1 MMMSNDIGIDLGTAS
16 ILVYIK
22 GKGVVLK
29 EPSVVALD
37 RETNKVITFGEE
49 ARLMIGRTP
58 GNIVAVRPLRK
69 GVISDYTVTEK
80 MLKYFINKAVGKRTL
95 RKPRIAVCIPSG
107 ATEVERKAVEDAT
120 YQAGAREVCI
130 IEEPVAA
137 AIGAIM
143 GQEAGAQ
150 ERRKAVVRCAGTCD
164 VAKNKYEYTGAR
176 DCSYAGFVPGGGP
189 KSCGNGCLGFGNC
202 VKACKFDAIHIEN
215 GIAVVDG
222 EACKACGACVKACPR
237 NLIDLIP
244 YEQRITVKCRSTEK
258 GKAVMAACEIGCIG
272 CKKCEKNCPSDA
284 IHVVDQRAE
293 IDPAKCTGCGLCAE
307 NCPRKCIMVEK

>member
-1 MMMSNDIGIDLGTAS
+1 MNGILAATLMVGGTGLLIGILLGIA
-16 ILVYIK
+16 
-22 GKGVVLK
+22 GKKFYVEVD
-29 EPSVVALD
+29 E
-37 RETNKVITFGEE
+37 RETKVRE
-49 ARLMIGRTP
+49 ALP
-58 GNIVAVRPLRK
+58 GNNCGGCGYPGCDGAAAAVVK
-69 GVISDYTVTEK
+69 GEAPISVCP
-80 MLKYFINKAVGKRTL
+80 VGG
-95 RKPRIAVCIPSG
+95 S
-107 ATEVERKAVEDAT
+107 
-120 YQAGAREVCI
+120 
-130 IEEPVAA
+130 PVAA

-202 VKACKFDAIHIEN
+202 VKAC
-215 GIAVVDG
+215 
-222 EACKACGACVKACPR
+222 PR

-244 YEQRITVKCRSTEK
+244 YEQKITVKCRSTEK

>member
-1 MMMSNDIGIDLGTAS
+1 MEFVYPILIFVVMGIVFGVL
-16 ILVYIK
+16 LV
-22 GKGVVLK
+22 
-29 EPSVVALD
+29 
-37 RETNKVITFGEE
+37 
-49 ARLMIGRTP
+49 
-58 GNIVAVRPLRK
+58 
-69 GVISDYTVTEK
+69 VISKVFAVKTDERAVQITEALPGANCGACGYAGCADYADV
-80 MLKYFINKAVGKRTL
+80 IVNK
-95 RKPRIAVCIPSG
+95 G
-107 ATEVERKAVEDAT
+107 APMNACLPG
-120 YQAGAREVCI
+120 GANA
-130 IEEPVAA
+130 AA

-244 YEQRITVKCRSTEK
+244 YEQKITVKCRSTEK

>member
-1 MMMSNDIGIDLGTAS
+1 MNGILAATLMVGGTGLLIGILLGIA
-16 ILVYIK
+16 
-22 GKGVVLK
+22 GKKFYVEVD
-29 EPSVVALD
+29 E
-37 RETNKVITFGEE
+37 RETKVRE
-49 ARLMIGRTP
+49 ALP
-58 GNIVAVRPLRK
+58 GNNCGGCGYPGCDGAAAAVVK
-69 GVISDYTVTEK
+69 GEAPISVCP
-80 MLKYFINKAVGKRTL
+80 VGG
-95 RKPRIAVCIPSG
+95 S
-107 ATEVERKAVEDAT
+107 
-120 YQAGAREVCI
+120 
-130 IEEPVAA
+130 PVAA

-244 YEQRITVKCRSTEK
+244 YEQKITVKCRSTEK

-293 IDPAKCTGCGLCAE
+293 IDPVKCTGCGLCAE

>member
-1 MMMSNDIGIDLGTAS
+1 MNGILAATLMVGGTGLLIGILLGIA
-16 ILVYIK
+16 
-22 GKGVVLK
+22 GKKFYVEVD
-29 EPSVVALD
+29 E
-37 RETNKVITFGEE
+37 RETKVRE
-49 ARLMIGRTP
+49 ALP
-58 GNIVAVRPLRK
+58 GNNCGGCGYPGCDGAAAAVVK
-69 GVISDYTVTEK
+69 GEAPVSVCP
-80 MLKYFINKAVGKRTL
+80 VG
-95 RKPRIAVCIPSG
+95 G
-107 ATEVERKAVEDAT
+107 A
-120 YQAGAREVCI
+120 
-130 IEEPVAA
+130 PVAA
-137 AIGAIM
+137 AVGAIM
-143 GQEAGAQ
+143 GQKADVQ
-150 ERRKAVVRCAGTCD
+150 ERKKAVVRCAGTCD

-202 VKACKFDAIHIEN
+202 VKAC
-215 GIAVVDG
+215 
-222 EACKACGACVKACPR
+222 PR

-244 YEQRITVKCRSTEK
+244 YEQKITVKCRSTEK

>member
-1 MMMSNDIGIDLGTAS
+1 MEFVYPILIFVVMGIVFGVL
-16 ILVYIK
+16 LV
-22 GKGVVLK
+22 
-29 EPSVVALD
+29 
-37 RETNKVITFGEE
+37 
-49 ARLMIGRTP
+49 
-58 GNIVAVRPLRK
+58 
-69 GVISDYTVTEK
+69 VISKVFAVKTDERAVQITEALPGANCGACGYAGCADYADAIV
-80 MLKYFINKAVGKRTL
+80 NK
-95 RKPRIAVCIPSG
+95 G
-107 ATEVERKAVEDAT
+107 APMNACLPG
-120 YQAGAREVCI
+120 GANA
-130 IEEPVAA
+130 AA
-137 AIGAIM
+137 AIGAIK